1 MYGGVAYEA
10 KHRRT
15 GTSWND
21 PVAWL
26 QVRSLPPSLAKER
39 VNVTAVLFGA
49 AVSVPFCVKRALRLT
64 VTLAVTQGQ
73 SALHKPEGERVD
85 HLSSWRGNKCSRV
98 DHPTDMLVRG
108 QPTALPGDALEDTLE
123 RQRTGKP
130 RSARLDFAGGE

>member
-49 AVSVPFCVKRALRLT
+49 AVSVPFCVKRAYQGTPWKTRWRDSEPESPGPQGLT
-64 VTLAVTQGQ
+64 LQVE
-73 SALHKPEGERVD
+73 S
-85 HLSSWRGNKCSRV
+85 N
-98 DHPTDMLVRG
+98 
-108 QPTALPGDALEDTLE
+108 LPG
-123 RQRTGKP
+123 R
-130 RSARLDFAGGE
+130 RSMRP